1 MKHILI
7 TRFKYDD
14 EKKFNSRLKMMED
27 TLIPSLKRQ
36 TNQNFIWC
44 VITRNKKHRE
54 IIQSKYNKD
63 ILFLNNWEE
72 IKEHVKENEYSIQT
86 RQDSD
91 DIICDDYVKIIQDEV
106 NKSNKDILLIQFQP
120 TKLHYKTKSEYH
132 MIKYTN
138 KFTSMFLTL
147 YQRNVIHGVYDYKH
161 GNMFNLT
168 SNIITI
174 PEGCV
179 NLVIHDDNM
188 VTNLTANDRLI
199 IKNPIVP
206 ELQKKTLNITSVIRT
221 TGRVVR

>member
-1 MKHILI
+1 M
-7 TRFKYDD
+7 
-14 EKKFNSRLKMMED
+14 
-27 TLIPSLKRQ
+27 
-36 TNQNFIWC
+36 
-44 VITRNKKHRE
+44 
-54 IIQSKYNKD
+54 
-63 ILFLNNWEE
+63 
-72 IKEHVKENEYSIQT
+72 
-86 RQDSD
+86 
-91 DIICDDYVKIIQDEV
+91 KIIQDEV

-206 ELQKKTLNITSVIRT
+206 ELQKKTLKITSVIRT